1 MISTL
6 AVAGYRSLRELH
18 VALGRLTVVTGANGA
33 GKSSLYRSLRLLAD
47 CARGGVVS
55 SLAREGGLPSV
66 LWAGPGGSTSGA
78 GGRRRGPVSV
88 RVGYASDGFGYLADL
103 GLPSGDPGQSAFTLD
118 PEVKRE
124 LVWAGPVLRPAA
136 TLLQRH
142 GPAVQVRGDSGGFE
156 PLVTDLASFES
167 ALAVAGDP
175 ARTPEVLA
183 VRDQVRSWRF
193 YDTFRTDA
201 AAPARTVQIG
211 TRTLAL
217 ADDGSDLAAALQ
229 TIAEIGVAGE
239 RVVDAGVELLGHADD
254 GSDLAAALQTIAEI
268 GVAEELDACV
278 DDAFPGSRL
287 QVVSE
292 GGRFD
297 LTLHQPGLLRPLR
310 TAELSDG
317 TLRYLLWVAAL
328 LSPRPGELV
337 VCNEPETSLHPDLLP
352 ALARLITRAAARTQ
366 VVVVTHDAR
375 LADLLDAGA
384 GTTTLRL
391 EKQDGETRVAGAGL
405 LDAPP
410 WTWGNR

>member
-229 TIAEIGVAGE
+229 TIAEIGVA
-239 RVVDAGVELLGHADD
+239 
-254 GSDLAAALQTIAEI
+254 
-268 GVAEELDACV
+268 EELDACV

-310 TAELSDG
+310 TARAVRRDP
-317 TLRYLLWVAAL
+317 AL
-328 LSPRPGELV
+328 PVVGGGPAEPSSGRAGRLQRAGDQPAPRP
-337 VCNEPETSLHPDLLP
+337 
-352 ALARLITRAAARTQ
+352 AARPGAAHHPRGRPDPGRRRHPRRPARRPAGRRCRHHRPSGWRSRTARRGSPGRGSW
-366 VVVVTHDAR
+366 THR
-375 LADLLDAGA
+375 PGPGGTADRDRSAGA
-384 GTTTLRL
+384 R
-391 EKQDGETRVAGAGL
+391 
-405 LDAPP
+405 
-410 WTWGNR
+410 

>member
-229 TIAEIGVAGE
+229 TIAEIGVA
-239 RVVDAGVELLGHADD
+239 
-254 GSDLAAALQTIAEI
+254 
-268 GVAEELDACV
+268 EELDACV